1 MTLLLAAG
9 RTVITPGSG
18 HPMGGYLSREGVAT
32 GVHDDLEATLVWLS
46 SQDDPGVVW
55 VTLDALATDVS
66 LTRALATVVAQ
77 ETGVPANRVLVCA
90 SHTHSGPDGWTGA
103 IHPGMPAQREPE
115 LVERLIEQVGAVAC
129 GIRPHRT
136 PVSARWHEG
145 AAARVGANRNRQDG
159 PHDGSVGVLTLHHP
173 DGTVAALLFDY
184 ASHPTVLGADNLDW
198 SADWP
203 GATRREL
210 AGLAPVVAFLQGAA
224 GDASSRFVRQGRGH
238 AEVSALGGRLAESI
252 TGLLSSGQPV
262 EEPIR
267 LTRTV
272 LRLPH
277 RALPSPAECRQLRE
291 GAERGWRK
299 MLPGKENDPAV
310 RIAQTRY
317 EGTLMLS
324 TLAAAGLPGEAEVP
338 VTVVSLGEVAWLHT
352 PFELFSSIAL
362 RIRAASPFAHTRVI
376 GYTDG
381 YAGYLPDHDAYREG
395 LYESYIALVEQGAAD
410 VLVDRC
416 AELLR
421 AHRDR
426 RAVVN
431 TV

>member
-18 HPMGGYLSREGVAT
+18 HPMGGYLSRDGVAK

-66 LTRALATVVAQ
+66 LTRALAAVVAQ
-77 ETGVPANRVLVCA
+77 ETGVPVGRVLVCA

-115 LVERLIEQVGAVAC
+115 LVERLIEQVGEVARR
-129 GIRPHRT
+129 IRPHRT
-136 PVSARWHEG
+136 PVRARWHEG

-159 PHDGSVGVLTLHHP
+159 PHDGSVGVLTLHNP
-173 DGTVAALLFDY
+173 DRSVAALLFDY

-210 AGLAPVVAFLQGAA
+210 AGFAPVVAFLQGAA

-252 TGLLSSGQPV
+252 TDLLSSGQPV

-277 RALPSPAECRQLRE
+277 RALPSLAECRQLRE

-299 MLPGKENDPAV
+299 MLPGGENDPAV
-310 RIAQTRY
+310 RIARTRY
-317 EGTLMLS
+317 EGALMLS
-324 TLAAAGLPGEAEVP
+324 TLAAAGLPGDVEVP
-338 VTVVSLGEVAWLHT
+338 VTVVSLGEIAWLHT